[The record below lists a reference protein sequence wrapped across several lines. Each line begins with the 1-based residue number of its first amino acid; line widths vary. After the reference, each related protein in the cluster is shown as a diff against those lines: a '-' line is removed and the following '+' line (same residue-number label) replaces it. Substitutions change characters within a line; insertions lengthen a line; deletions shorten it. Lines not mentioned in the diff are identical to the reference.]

1 MTGNTS
7 EHVYARPGPDAKP
20 GLEQQTNTRIETETK
35 QPAVTS
41 FQPPAQLIVQGM
53 GLSAEQI
60 TTAGKVCAASKDSI
74 QMHVTTSS
82 GTLSFQ
88 SLSVNSPDESYKLAM

>member
-1 MTGNTS
+1 
-7 EHVYARPGPDAKP
+7 
-20 GLEQQTNTRIETETK
+20 
-35 QPAVTS
+35 
-41 FQPPAQLIVQGM
+41 LIVQGM